1 MIIGFWSEKPGRGS
15 STYNMI
21 AAGLG
26 ISERYNKRVILM
38 QGKHDYNR
46 IEYAF
51 TPYDDE
57 SVMKEDYGYYNYGGM
72 DSIISKLENN
82 ILTEKEFNKEI
93 IAIRNTN
100 LCYILSGKGRNNTE
114 FQSRFLKCYDKYI
127 EFLKNSNDI
136 CMIELDNNL
145 QYVNSE
151 KFNKFDVFIVNLPQ
165 DIKSLHKIVK
175 NKDVMNK
182 ALFIVGNYDV
192 NSEYNL
198 NNIRRKYGIDEKRIC
213 AIPYS
218 VKFRDA
224 VCSGRSQ
231 EFYERHME
239 KKKGDS
245 EYEFIRA
252 IECMA
257 KLIMERC
264 LSGE

>member
-26 ISERYNKRVILM
+26 FSERCNKRVILM

-127 EFLKNSNDI
+127 EGCVSSI
-136 CMIELDNNL
+136 
-145 QYVNSE
+145 
-151 KFNKFDVFIVNLPQ
+151 
-165 DIKSLHKIVK
+165 
-175 NKDVMNK
+175 
-182 ALFIVGNYDV
+182 YDAQ
-192 NSEYNL
+192 
-198 NNIRRKYGIDEKRIC
+198 RQG
-213 AIPYS
+213 
-218 VKFRDA
+218 
-224 VCSGRSQ
+224 
-231 EFYERHME
+231 
-239 KKKGDS
+239 
-245 EYEFIRA
+245 
-252 IECMA
+252 
-257 KLIMERC
+257 
-264 LSGE
+264 